1 MDIQYL
7 IWLQVLRVNLGE
19 GVEKFFTIFSDTS
32 VNITLTASAIIFW
45 CVNKRAGK
53 FLMLVLAFGRLVN
66 QCLKNT
72 FCVYRPWILN
82 LDLHPTASALGS
94 IGSYSFPSGH
104 TNMATAFY
112 GGIAYFYRKKYPLLI
127 IPCVLTVLA
136 VAFSRNF
143 LGVHTPQD
151 VLVSIIETVLAMII
165 VDKLMNLIDE
175 GRENLVVIGSIIL
188 GMIVTAYLVLKSYP
202 VDYYNGKVI
211 VDPIRAI
218 RDGTG
223 SMGTFFG
230 VVIGLAMES
239 RFVKFNADVKL
250 ATKIF
255 RIILGMALIQVCMLL
270 ITPAISAT
278 FDKVSAKFL
287 GWFVTTFTM
296 TFFIPFLFM
305 KIENKFFR

>member
-1 MDIQYL
+1 M
-7 IWLQVLRVNLGE
+7 IWLQILRVNLGE
-19 GVEKFFTIFSDTS
+19 GVEKFFTIFSDAS
-32 VNITLTASAIIFW
+32 VGITMIISAIIFW

-82 LDLHPTASALGS
+82 LDIHPTASALS
-94 IGSYSFPSGH
+94 STSSYSFPSGH

-136 VAFSRNF
+136 VGFSRNF

-151 VLVSIIETVLAMII
+151 VLVSIIETVLVMIL
-165 VDKLMNLIDE
+165 VDKLMNLIDD
-175 GRENLVVIGSIIL
+175 GHENLIAIGSIIL
-188 GMIVTAYLVLKSYP
+188 GIIATAYLVLKSYP
-202 VDYYNGKVI
+202 IDYYNGKII
-211 VDPIRAI
+211 VEPIRAI

-223 SMGTFFG
+223 SIGTFFG
-230 VVIGLAMES
+230 VIIGLALES

-250 ATKIF
+250 STKIF
-255 RIILGMALIQVCMLL
+255 RIIFGVALIGVCNFL
-270 ITPAISAT
+270 ITPAINAL
-278 FDKVSAKFL
+278 FDKTFEKFFGRFVTNFAITFLIPYLFTKIEKKFL
-287 GWFVTTFTM
+287 M
-296 TFFIPFLFM
+296 
-305 KIENKFFR
+305 